1 KKPLPDADEWNGK
14 QDKLQ
19 YLEK

>member
-1 KKPLPDADEWNGK
+1 MPDADDWNGK